1 MHRNRHE
8 RYILVIQLIEI
19 VLFALTSFAV
29 GLSGAL
35 VPGPMFTVTVSDS
48 IKKGFI
54 AGPLVVLGHIMTEIL
69 MIVVIL
75 AGLGQILG
83 SQSAA
88 FIIGT
93 FGGIVLIFMGCI
105 TSRSNTTLSSIK
117 TEENVT
123 QKKYGSFF
131 KGVITS
137 ISNPYFFIWWGT
149 IGLAF
154 MFKGLALAGI
164 IGILAFSIGHWL
176 ADLSWFSLISFASSR
191 GSKFMSDKTYNAVMV
206 ACGVFLI
213 LLGGYFIVSQ
223 INLF

>member
-1 MHRNRHE
+1 M
-8 RYILVIQLIEI
+8 IEI
-19 VLFALTSFAV
+19 ALFALTSFGV

-48 IKKGFI
+48 VKKGFI
-54 AGPLVVLGHIMTEIL
+54 AGPRVVLGHIMAEIL
-69 MIVVIL
+69 MMIVIL

-83 SQSAA
+83 SQTAA
-88 FIIGT
+88 FIIGI
-93 FGGIVLIFMGCI
+93 FGGIVLIFMGYN
-105 TSRSNTTLSSIK
+105 TSRSNTTLSNIK
-117 TEENVT
+117 TEENEI
-123 QKKYGSFF
+123 QKYGSFL

-164 IGILAFSIGHWL
+164 IGLLAFSIGHWL
-176 ADLSWFSLISFASSR
+176 ADLSWFSIISFASSR
-191 GSKFMSDKTYNAVMV
+191 GSKFMNDKTYKTVMV
-206 ACGVFLI
+206 ICGAFLV
-213 LLGGYFIVSQ
+213 LLGIYFIFSQ

>member
-1 MHRNRHE
+1 
-8 RYILVIQLIEI
+8 LIEI
-19 VLFALTSFAV
+19 ALFALTSFGV

-48 IKKGFI
+48 VKKGFKT
-54 AGPLVVLGHIMTEIL
+54 GPMIILGHIMTEIL
-69 MIVVIL
+69 MMIVIL

-83 SQSAA
+83 SQTAA
-88 FIIGT
+88 FIIGI
-93 FGGIVLIFMGCI
+93 FGGTVLIFMGYS
-105 TSRSNTTLSSIK
+105 TSRSNTTLSNIK
-117 TEENVT
+117 TEEDRN
-123 QKKYGSFF
+123 QKYGSFI

-176 ADLSWFSLISFASSR
+176 ADLSWFSVVSFASSR
-191 GSKFMSDKTYNAVMV
+191 GTKFMSDEAYKVVMV
-206 ACGVFLI
+206 ICGVFLI
-213 LLGGYFIVSQ
+213 LLGVYFIVSQ

>member
-1 MHRNRHE
+1 M
-8 RYILVIQLIEI
+8 IEI
-19 VLFALTSFAV
+19 VLFALTSFGV

-54 AGPLVVLGHIMTEIL
+54 AGPMVVLGHIMTEIL
-69 MIVVIL
+69 MMIVIL

-83 SQSAA
+83 SQTAA

-93 FGGIVLIFMGCI
+93 VGGMVLIFMGYS
-105 TSRSNTTLSSIK
+105 TSRSNIVLSNIK
-117 TEENVT
+117 TEEDGI
-123 QKKYGSFF
+123 QKYGSFL

-137 ISNPYFFIWWGT
+137 LSNPYFFIWWAT

-164 IGILAFSIGHWL
+164 IGLLGFSIGHWL
-176 ADLSWFSLISFASSR
+176 ADLSWFSVISLASSR
-191 GSKFMSDKTYNAVMV
+191 GSKFMNDKTYKAVMTI
-206 ACGVFLI
+206 CGAFLV
-213 LLGGYFIVSQ
+213 LLGIYFIFSQ

>member
-1 MHRNRHE
+1 M
-8 RYILVIQLIEI
+8 IEI
-19 VLFALTSFAV
+19 VLFALTSFGV

-48 IKKGFI
+48 VKKGFI
-54 AGPLVVLGHIMTEIL
+54 AGPRVVLGHIMAEIL
-69 MIVVIL
+69 MMIVIL

-83 SQSAA
+83 SQTAA
-88 FIIGT
+88 FIIGI
-93 FGGIVLIFMGCI
+93 FGGIVLIFMGYN
-105 TSRSNTTLSSIK
+105 TSRSNTTLSNIK
-117 TEENVT
+117 TEENEN
-123 QKKYGSFF
+123 QKYGSFL

-164 IGILAFSIGHWL
+164 IGLLAFSIGHWL
-176 ADLSWFSLISFASSR
+176 ADLSWFSIISFASSR
-191 GSKFMSDKTYNAVMV
+191 GSKFMNDKTYKAVMV
-206 ACGVFLI
+206 ICGAFLV
-213 LLGGYFIVSQ
+213 LLGIYFIFSQ

>member
-1 MHRNRHE
+1 M
-8 RYILVIQLIEI
+8 IEI
-19 VLFALTSFAV
+19 VLFALTSFGV

-48 IKKGFI
+48 VKKGFI
-54 AGPLVVLGHIMTEIL
+54 AGPRVVLGHIMAEIL
-69 MIVVIL
+69 MMIVIL

-83 SQSAA
+83 SQTAA
-88 FIIGT
+88 FIIGI
-93 FGGIVLIFMGCI
+93 FGGIVLIFMGYN
-105 TSRSNTTLSSIK
+105 TSRSNTTLSNIK
-117 TEENVT
+117 TEENEI
-123 QKKYGSFF
+123 QKYGSFL

-164 IGILAFSIGHWL
+164 IGLLAFSIGHWL
-176 ADLSWFSLISFASSR
+176 ADLSWFSIISFASSR
-191 GSKFMSDKTYNAVMV
+191 GSKFMNDKTYKAVMV
-206 ACGVFLI
+206 ICGAFLV
-213 LLGGYFIVSQ
+213 LLGIYFIFSQ